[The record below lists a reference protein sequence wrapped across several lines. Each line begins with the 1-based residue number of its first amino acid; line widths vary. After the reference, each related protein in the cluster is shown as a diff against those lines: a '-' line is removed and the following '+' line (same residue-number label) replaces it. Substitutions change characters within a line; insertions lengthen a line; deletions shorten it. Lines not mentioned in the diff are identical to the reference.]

1 MCVHEAFV
9 RALHTHGGQRKLL
22 GVSSL
27 LPWGLEIKLRRPGLC
42 KCFQLLSP
50 LSSPNLK
57 KKKRK
62 KERKKERERERKK
75 ERK

>member
-27 LPWGLEIKLRRPGLC
+27 LPWGLEIKLRYPGLC
-42 KCFQLLSP
+42 KCFQLLSY
-50 LSSPNLK
+50 LDSPK
-57 KKKRK
+57 
-62 KERKKERERERKK
+62 
-75 ERK
+75 